1 MLTVIRLL
9 AGIEDVKDFRVS
21 EVLRQLGLNPRQP
34 ALLHRRLIREC
45 REVEHLLAELDSLRQ
60 RLPEAAAECEA
71 LTQSRNETRASIG
84 VMQAEHDAQLRSLEQ
99 ALDAHRRRILELEAK
114 LGDAYEAAQRDQR
127 LTSALAAFLAG
138 SLQWKVLR
146 EICDLIQDAYVEALD
161 EFINARLGLPTRL
174 RTADLKHLRILLFE
188 VMRIFNERMGPEWD
202 AASSYQARHQE
213 QRLLEP
219 PTPLEPRQWQ

>member
-1 MLTVIRLL
+1 MLTVIRTF
-9 AGIEDVKDFRVS
+9 AAFADVKDFRVGV
-21 EVLRQLGLNPRQP
+21 VLRRLRMDPRQP
-34 ALLHRRLIREC
+34 ALLYRRLVLEC
-45 REVEHLLAELDSLRQ
+45 REALAMSSELEALRR
-60 RLPEAAAECEA
+60 RLREAAAECEA

-99 ALDAHRRRILELEAK
+99 ALDAHRRRVLELEAK
-114 LGDAYEAAQRDQR
+114 LRDAFEAARRDQR

-161 EFINARLGLPTRL
+161 EFINPRLGLPTRL
-174 RTADLKHLRILLFE
+174 RTVDLKNLRILLTE
-188 VMRIFNERMGPEWD
+188 VMRIFNEHRGPEWD

-213 QRLLEP
+213 QRLL
-219 PTPLEPRQWQ
+219 PTQREPRQWQ